1 MGKLRKNQPGYVQK
15 KTDQGKTYWAP
26 DGSDARAGDASD
38 GSVKGVKSDFSFSKD
53 EEKIFDAQKLFSP
66 QGSSPYNVDRE
77 AEEYFLEYL
86 QSEIDD
92 GASFDE
98 ALEDSEV
105 SDISMY
111 FADGAMTWPEE
122 QCFYSLQRGSGEV
135 FAQLDEDDGF
145 DSLKEGTGENNSRD
159 GLITAYNNFV
169 YQKALNEVSD
179 RGVYDDM
186 SDEALEEAEEIAAD
200 KYENPHD
207 VEAND
212 RMMKRIY
219 SGDIKISALDKEDQ
233 DSFLQYTREG
243 EGFAEFLEDEYGVD
257 NVKNSFYFAVLRE
270 YEDQAYEA
278 MEDYKTRIEE
288 S

>member
-1 MGKLRKNQPGYVQK
+1 MGRLRKNQPGYVQK
-15 KTDQGKTYWAP
+15 RNDQGKTYWAP
-26 DGSDARAGDASD
+26 DGSDAKAGKASD

-111 FADGAMTWPEE
+111 FADGAMIWNED

-179 RGVYDDM
+179 RGVYADM

-207 VEAND
+207 SEAND

-257 NVKNSFYFAVLRE
+257 NVKNSLYFAVLRE